1 MKKKSSFLIGLLVLL
16 IAYTGVAHA
25 QGSNKFTRKQLKQ
38 YWQDQNHR
46 PWNDLSYQLAIRI
59 DPLYAQSLGQNEI
72 TSDDTPPLTYAVGEW
87 HYFSLRGDALGT
99 YADLEVL
106 VYADKDDPV
115 TYQVELQKNGKSVP
129 FAFGSSKVEVR
140 NNTPNLGTVGLKQS
154 NAIFLK
160 DWMIIAGVFLLGAIL
175 LYLLVFRWLFRG
187 LLFNRRWGVS
197 SAEHFTWSMTL
208 LGMLAL
214 AAGLTLFYLGPRLE
228 TWIII
233 GVMGAF
239 WLLHAVV
246 WLASG
251 KEA

>member
-1 MKKKSSFLIGLLVLL
+1 MRKKSSFVIGLLLLL
-16 IAYTGVAHA
+16 ICCSSAAQA
-25 QGSNKFTRKQLKQ
+25 QGSNKFIRKQLKQ

-46 PWNDLSYQLAIRI
+46 PWNDLSYQLAIRV

-72 TSDDTPPLTYAVGEW
+72 ASDDTPPLLFAVGEF
-87 HYFSLRGDALGT
+87 HYFGLKSDAAGT

-154 NAIFLK
+154 NAIFMK
-160 DWMIIAGVFLLGAIL
+160 DWMIIAGVLLIGAIL

-197 SAEHFTWSMTL
+197 SAEHFTWSMSL

-239 WLLHAVV
+239 WLLHAIV

>member
-1 MKKKSSFLIGLLVLL
+1 MGKKIFLLFGLLLL
-16 IAYTGVAHA
+16 VIAGTGVARA

-72 TSDDTPPLTYAVGEW
+72 TSDDAPPLIYAVGEW
-87 HYFSLRGDALGT
+87 HYFSLKSDAVGT
-99 YADLEVL
+99 YADLEAL

-140 NNTPNLGTVGLKQS
+140 NTTPNLGPLGLKQ
-154 NAIFLK
+154 NNTIFWK
-160 DWMIIAGVFLLGAIL
+160 DWMIMAGVLLIGAIL
-175 LYLLVFRWLFRG
+175 LYLLVFRWLFKG
-187 LLFNRRWGVS
+187 LLFNRHWGVS
-197 SAEHFTWSMTL
+197 SAEHFTWSMSL
-208 LGMLAL
+208 LGMLAQ

-228 TWIII
+228 TWVIIA
-233 GVMGAF
+233 VMGAF
-239 WLLHAVV
+239 WLLHAIV